1 MQELLRNRF
10 RMEIA
15 DSQFRLSTDSMVLAD
30 FVHIR
35 KGVQVLDLGCGCG
48 TLGLLLLA
56 DDASLHITGIEIQKH
71 ASDTAA
77 QNILKNQLSDSFRV
91 LEGDLRDFAA
101 MKLTNAFDAVISNPP
116 YFPVD
121 SGKTAGAEALSIAR
135 SEVCCTLEDLCRSAA
150 GCLRYGGSFTFVHKP
165 ERLADLICTLR
176 THRLEPKRIRFV
188 RHSALQEVSLVLM
201 EARLGGKPGL
211 KYEPDLI
218 LFSPD
223 GEPTDD
229 YRRIYAI

>member
-1 MQELLRNRF
+1 MKELLRGKI

-15 DSQFRLSTDSMVLAD
+15 DSLFRLSTDSMVLAD
-30 FVHIR
+30 FARIR
-35 KGVQVLDLGCGCG
+35 NGCRVLDLGCGCG

-56 DDASLHITGIEIQKH
+56 DDPSLHVTGIELQ
-71 ASDTAA
+71 ACAAETALRNVRHNA
-77 QNILKNQLSDSFRV
+77 LDDSFRV
-91 LEGDLRDFAA
+91 IHADLREYSALNLA
-101 MKLTNAFDAVISNPP
+101 NGFDAVISNPP
-116 YFPVD
+116 YYPVE
-121 SGKTAGAEALSIAR
+121 SGKQADEQPLSIAR
-135 SEVCCTLEDLCRSAA
+135 SEVCCTLADLCRSAA
-150 GCLRYGGSFTFVHKP
+150 GCLRFGGSFTLVHKP

-176 THRLEPKRIRFV
+176 SCRLEPKRIQFV

-211 KYEPDLI
+211 KFEPDLI

-223 GEPTDD
+223 GAPTDQ